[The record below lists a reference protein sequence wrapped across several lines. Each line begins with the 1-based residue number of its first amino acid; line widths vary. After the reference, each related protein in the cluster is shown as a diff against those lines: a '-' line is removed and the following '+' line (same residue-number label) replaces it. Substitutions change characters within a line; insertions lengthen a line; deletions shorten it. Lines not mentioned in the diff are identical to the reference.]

1 MRSNYLLGSPK
12 IRGNPEIGITHY
24 LFFSNNEKSLLSN
37 YQCKIFKGESEIL
50 RYKFFDRNI
59 LSARLLSTL
68 EFRFVKMI
76 CKRII
81 TKLSKFPTHM
91 TYVHTTQGQGGES
104 SWVDKL
110 IMVNSEYRVSLDSFR
125 ENNYLIAQN
134 GDALN
139 FHVLIITWKIKGE
152 SIRGEKPFEK
162 ILYASCK

>member
-1 MRSNYLLGSPK
+1 
-12 IRGNPEIGITHY
+12 
-24 LFFSNNEKSLLSN
+24 
-37 YQCKIFKGESEIL
+37 
-50 RYKFFDRNI
+50 
-59 LSARLLSTL
+59 
-68 EFRFVKMI
+68 
-76 CKRII
+76 
-81 TKLSKFPTHM
+81 M